1 MSKNNYKD
9 KNHKKRELWIMQKLN
24 RLNVIQL
31 WGYYYTKG
39 RENKLKASKNDIN
52 LNSIMIIFQKHY
64 FI

>member
-9 KNHKKRELWIMQKLN
+9 KNHKKRELSIMQKLN

-39 RENKLKASKNDIN
+39 RENKLKETK
-52 LNSIMIIFQKHY
+52 MILI
-64 FI
+64 